1 MAAAIGIIGGVV
13 SAMGAIQQ
21 GKAQADAANYQ
32 AQVARNNEIIALQQA
47 AYTRQEG
54 ANQAHQQDLKARQT
68 IGSQKAILGASG
80 VDVETG
86 SPLAIQQSQAELAR
100 LDTLT
105 VQSNA
110 ERKAWGFDVEA
121 TNQKAQAGLYRMQ
134 AQNAKK
140 AAALSAFSSILGGFG
155 KFAGKWS
162 GGGGAGGSI
171 SAGTGNIGAI
181 D

>member
-54 ANQAHQQDLKARQT
+54 AAKAQQQDLQSAQL
-68 IGSQKAILGASG
+68 IGKQKATLGASG
-80 VDVETG
+80 VDIESG
-86 SPLAIQQSQAELAR
+86 SPLEIQASQASLAR
-100 LDTLT
+100 LDALT

-121 TNQKAQAGLYRMQ
+121 TNQKAQAGLYHMQ
-134 AQNAKK
+134 AANAKK
-140 AAALSAFSSILGGFG
+140 AATLAAFSSLLGGFG

-162 GGGGAGGSI
+162 GGGGAGGSL
-171 SAGTGNIGAI
+171 SSGTGAIGDI
-181 D
+181 G

>member
-13 SAMGAIQQ
+13 SAVGAIQQ
-21 GKAQADAANYQ
+21 GKAQSDAAKYQ

-54 ANQAHQQDLKARQT
+54 AAQAQRQDLKSAQM
-68 IGSQKAILGASG
+68 IGTQKATLGASG
-80 VDVETG
+80 VDVNTG
-86 SPLAIQQSQAELAR
+86 SPLEIQASQASLAR
-100 LDTLT
+100 LDALT

-121 TNQKAQAGLYRMQ
+121 SNQKAQQGMFYAQ
-134 AQNAKK
+134 AANAKK
-140 AAALSAFSSILGGFG
+140 AAALSAFSSLLGGFG

-162 GGGGAGGSI
+162 GGGGAGGSL
-171 SAGTGNIGAI
+171 SGTGDNIGAI
-181 D
+181 S